1 MERKVFLT
9 VNCAAVSDDE
19 FTVFVEDLE
28 RFIMGRKDRG
38 IVPQYHAEQWLKK
51 FIEEYHHWPGREFQS
66 EVGTIQSYIQLDTHF
81 A

>member
-1 MERKVFLT
+1 MEKKIFLT

-28 RFIMGRKDRG
+28 RFILGRKDRG
-38 IVPQYHAEQWLKK
+38 IVPKYNGEQWLKT
-51 FIEEYHHWPGREFQS
+51 FIEEYLHWPEREFQS
-66 EVGTIQSYIQLDTHF
+66 EEGTIQSYIQLDTQW